1 MLIQFKVKNYLSI
14 KDEII
19 FSMEAACYDEHQEN
33 IITKDNNRYLKTT
46 AMYGAN
52 ASGKTNV
59 FDAISKIGALLRMS
73 NTLQPNMK
81 LNITPFIFDDKT
93 NEEPSEFEIIVSI
106 KGIRYVYGFRA
117 DSYRIYDEYLYY
129 YPNGRE
135 TEIFTRTNVNEYHF
149 PREGKA
155 LELIKDKNTENKF
168 FLATATTWNYEKTR
182 EVYDYLVNGIICIN
196 DYERLEITS
205 FKRYKNDTTGKLK
218 KFSIDILNKADI
230 NITDYEINDVT
241 LDEKQYLALPPQIRQ
256 SIPIG
261 IKGFNVRTSHKI
273 SNSED
278 KEIEKSID
286 FNMESIGTKNMFI
299 LTPLLYEVL
308 EQGKTLVIDELDK
321 SLHPFL
327 VRFIVSLFNNDSL
340 NKNGAQLIFNTHDT
354 NMLDLEIFRRDQI
367 WFVEKNPKTGSTDIY
382 PLDDF
387 SVRATDN
394 IQKGYL
400 NGRYGAIPFI
410 IAGDVTWQEN

>member
-1 MLIQFKVKNYLSI
+1 MLIQLKVKNFLSI
-14 KDEII
+14 KDEIV
-19 FSMEAACYDEHQEN
+19 FSMKAACYDEHEEN
-33 IITKDNNRYLKTT
+33 VITIGNDRCLKTT

-52 ASGKTNV
+52 ASGKTNI
-59 FDAISKIGALLRMS
+59 FEAIHKIGELLNMS
-73 NTLQPNMK
+73 NTLQPNMR
-81 LNITPFIFDDKT
+81 LNITPFIFDDKIK
-93 NEEPSEFEIIVSI
+93 EEPSEFEIIVSI
-106 KGIRYVYGFRA
+106 RGIRYVYGFRA
-117 DSYRIYDEYLYY
+117 DSYKIYDEYLYY

-135 TEIFTRTNVNEYHF
+135 TEIFTRKNVNEYHF
-149 PREGKA
+149 PREGKS

-168 FLATATTWNYEKTR
+168 FLATATTWNYERTR

-196 DYERLEITS
+196 DYERLEMAS
-205 FKRYKNDTTGKLK
+205 FIKYRNDTTGKLK

-230 NITDYEINDVT
+230 NITDYEINDVI

-256 SIPIG
+256 SIPMG

-273 SNSED
+273 SDGDD
-278 KEIEKSID
+278 KLIEKSIA
-286 FNMESIGTKNMFI
+286 FNLESIGTKNMFI

-308 EQGKTLVIDELDK
+308 EQGKTLIIDELDK

-327 VRFIVSLFNNDSL
+327 VRYIVSLFNNESL

-354 NMLDLEIFRRDQI
+354 NLLDLDIFRRDQI
-367 WFVEKNPKTGSTDIY
+367 WFVEKNPKSGSTDTY

-387 SVRATDN
+387 SVRATEN

-410 IAGDVTWQEN
+410 TAGDVTG